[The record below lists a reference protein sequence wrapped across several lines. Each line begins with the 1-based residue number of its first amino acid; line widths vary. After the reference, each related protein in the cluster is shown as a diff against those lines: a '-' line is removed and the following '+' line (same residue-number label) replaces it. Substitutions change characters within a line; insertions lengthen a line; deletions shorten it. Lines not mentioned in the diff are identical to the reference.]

1 MDGKILP
8 LEEIED
14 AAFSSKAMGD
24 GFAIE
29 LSGDEVVAP
38 VSGEIVMSFPTGH
51 AYGIKSDDGKEIL
64 IHIGM
69 DTVELNGEGF
79 DVKVKA
85 GQRVKQGDVLV
96 KVNKDILTSHGKS
109 LVSPVVFTSGE
120 KVELHKKN
128 ETITKNE
135 KGFIAFI

>member
-1 MDGKILP
+1 M
-8 LEEIED
+8 
-14 AAFSSKAMGD
+14 AS
-24 GFAIE
+24 
-29 LSGDEVVAP
+29 
-38 VSGEIVMSFPTGH
+38 
-51 AYGIKSDDGKEIL
+51 KSDDGKEIL